1 MPVYLV
7 DRAVHG
13 ATMERLEVLR
23 NRTAEMCRVVATQ
36 GKAIRY
42 LRSTFAPGDS
52 RCECLFEAAN
62 SELVRQVNDAS
73 GFAYERIM
81 LAIDLGPVGTTEHVE
96 STQCT
101 KERN

>member
-13 ATMERLEVLR
+13 ATMERLEMLR
-23 NRTAEMCRVVATQ
+23 NRTEESCRVVATQ
-36 GKAIRY
+36 GKQIRY
-42 LRSTFAPGDS
+42 LRSTFAPGES

-73 GFAYERIM
+73 GFAYERIV
-81 LAIDLGPVGTTEHVE
+81 LAFDLGPVGVTEHSQ
-96 STQCT
+96 STRCT